1 MAESGLGEGG
11 PMDKKSL
18 DVETIMVGASYAA
31 LVAISVLLELL
42 RFNGV
47 TAVEVMGE
55 VFVWLAPAGY
65 VFGVWAIVCLALAVW
80 AVRLVRDGHHARHLG
95 AMPVGV
101 EAALFAV
108 SCLLGIV
115 WLVLWHLRAFAVSA
129 LVIIVCTIIAVM
141 LYVITRKRSNARWDW
156 MPLSLY
162 ASWLAMVALVNVAH
176 ALTRSVTADMGLVP
190 AISTFAVLIV
200 LVLASFLARRLFD
213 DVVLGLVVAWTGIG
227 VGVHAMEAS
236 SLAGV
241 ALIVISVLGVG
252 LALVPWERVN
262 VRRRSPFKEHGRH
275 R

>member
-1 MAESGLGEGG
+1 MEKSMAK
-11 PMDKKSL
+11 PASL
-18 DVETIMVGASYAA
+18 FAA
-31 LVAISVLLELL
+31 LGKGFTL
-42 RFNGV
+42 NGV

-65 VFGVWAIVCLALAVW
+65 VFGVWVIVYLALAVW

-115 WLVLWHLRAFAVSA
+115 WLVLWHLRVFAVSA

-200 LVLASFLARRLFD
+200 LVLTVFFAF
-213 DVVLGLVVAWTGIG
+213 
-227 VGVHAMEAS
+227 M
-236 SLAGV
+236 
-241 ALIVISVLGVG
+241 
-252 LALVPWERVN
+252 
-262 VRRRSPFKEHGRH
+262 HGRKKYMQALEKVQAEAE
-275 R
+275 RDDRPAQAEVKPKEEEKE